1 MKQLLFVDTNIWLDF
16 YRVRT
21 EAGIAL
27 LDHLDDIKDSLI
39 STYQVEMEFKKHRQ
53 GAILEGFKALKG
65 PDSIPRPGLF
75 SAAKSALALQRDIR
89 NAEKRVNALKDR
101 LRRALD
107 KPAVYDPVYKV
118 FQRCYHKAD
127 DLAFTRQSE
136 EKIRLRRLA
145 FRRFLFGYPPRKAG
159 DTSIGDAINW
169 EWLVRCA
176 IKHEAEIHIASR
188 DSDYGVTFE
197 GRPYVNDHLLQEFR
211 ERVSKKRGLFLHTR
225 LSEALKKF
233 DVPITPE
240 EEKEEEAIV
249 VSEKAP
255 PKWEFIKPENALG
268 ALIKL
273 FEESEKKG
281 PQDPPP
287 EIPKP
292 GQG

>member
-21 EAGIAL
+21 EAGVAL
-27 LDHLDDIKDSLI
+27 LDHLDGIKDSLI

-127 DLAFTRQSE
+127 DLAFTRQSK
-136 EKIRLRRLA
+136 EKTGLRRLA

-169 EWLVRCA
+169 EWIIRCA

-197 GRPYVNDHLLQEFR
+197 GRSYVNDHLLQEFR

-233 DVPITPE
+233 HVPITPE
-240 EEKEEEAIV
+240 EEKEEEAII
-249 VSEKAP
+249 VSEKTP
-255 PKWEFIKPENALG
+255 PKWEVIKPENALE
-268 ALIKL
+268 ALMKIVQGLEPKV
-273 FEESEKKG
+273 SQEKPTVSPSPNAG
-281 PQDPPP
+281 
-287 EIPKP
+287 
-292 GQG
+292 